1 MAFYEDKIEK
11 GFLHSHSYTGNP
23 LACSAALGTLNYF
36 ENHDVINQNHKTS
49 AYISERMKTFSILP
63 ISNLRNTGMIWAFD
77 LKGVTKKILKKIS
90 TKAIDR
96 GLLIRPIG
104 HTIYFMPP
112 YIINHDEVDFMID
125 TAFEVIQSSI

>member
-1 MAFYEDKIEK
+1 
-11 GFLHSHSYTGNP
+11 L
-23 LACSAALGTLNYF
+23 TLRGL
-36 ENHDVINQNHKTS
+36 QK
-49 AYISERMKTFSILP
+49 RL
-63 ISNLRNTGMIWAFD
+63 
-77 LKGVTKKILKKIS
+77 LKKIS

>member
-1 MAFYEDKIEK
+1 
-11 GFLHSHSYTGNP
+11 
-23 LACSAALGTLNYF
+23 
-36 ENHDVINQNHKTS
+36 
-49 AYISERMKTFSILP
+49 
-63 ISNLRNTGMIWAFD
+63 MIWAFD